1 MLQRKR
7 QALTKLGHLS
17 LKVDAIQAIEPT
29 LTLPDLGA
37 EGWNTQLFRSI
48 DSSERRMSRLLS
60 HIKLRCLCHLPH
72 PSLLLYCALC
82 LLNVQVVGCPCH
94 VAFQSIDR
102 HTPPTLC

>member
-29 LTLPDLGA
+29 LTLPDLGG

-48 DSSERRMSRLLS
+48 DSSERRMSRLLPTS
-60 HIKLRCLCHLPH
+60 SCGVCAICLTPACCCVVPCACSTFKLWAAHAMWP
-72 PSLLLYCALC
+72 
-82 LLNVQVVGCPCH
+82 
-94 VAFQSIDR
+94 F
-102 HTPPTLC
+102 